1 MMGKR
6 WLFLFSVFTSFAPSL
21 CLCILQRNNRHKNL
35 TTTGLWLTALLVVIC
50 NCIELKG
57 FVYVFQ
63 NIKLQRVLANISTNG
78 SFLVFSWQEN
88 QWWLPVMKPAGVGV
102 KLWNCWSCL
111 ALSSTDIT
119 HVSDPPTEKD
129 KHQHDAWTSVQC
141 AANIFIKWRDHS

>member
-1 MMGKR
+1 MTDCTAGGH
-6 WLFLFSVFTSFAPSL
+6 
-21 CLCILQRNNRHKNL
+21 LQLHRVY
-35 TTTGLWLTALLVVIC
+35 GFV
-50 NCIELKG
+50 KG

-63 NIKLQRVLANISTNG
+63 NIKLQRILANISTNG

-119 HVSDPPTEKD
+119 HVSDPPTETD
-129 KHQHDAWTSVQC
+129 KHQHDASTSVQC
-141 AANIFIKWRDHS
+141 GQITAKHKPTLTDVLLCLTQ